1 MVGVFS
7 VIDNVKENG
16 LVSLIYLTAYLSIN
30 VAVINFIPIPV
41 FDGGRLLLLVI
52 EKIKGKKLNP
62 KIETTL
68 NNICAILLIILM
80 IYVTFNDIFRLF

>member
-1 MVGVFS
+1 MLL
-7 VIDNVKENG
+7 IMLKESG

-52 EKIKGKKLNP
+52 EKIKGKRLNP

-68 NNICAILLIILM
+68 NNIGTILLIILM

>member
-1 MVGVFS
+1 MS
-7 VIDNVKENG
+7 V
-16 LVSLIYLTAYLSIN
+16 N

-41 FDGGRLLLLVI
+41 FDGGRLLLLII
-52 EKIKGKKLNP
+52 EKIKGKRLNP

-68 NNICAILLIILM
+68 NNIGTILLIILM